1 MRLARS
7 RSAVCL
13 AALAY
18 LLAAALS
25 GLMHDHGH
33 APSSVEQFAAGRHHA
48 DDLPGVVGERN
59 AGHDSDHGHH
69 SPVPVSDDDCA
80 ACRFVTQSAV
90 VVVVAPAVGLTP
102 LVAELRAAAPSFFIE
117 SIRRCGL
124 ARAPPLG

>member
-1 MRLARS
+1 MRFVRS
-7 RSAVCL
+7 RLTTCL

-33 APSSVEQFAAGRHHA
+33 GPSSVEHFAAGHHHA
-48 DDLPGVVGERN
+48 DHLPGVVESN

-69 SPVPVSDDDCA
+69 PPAPVSDDDCA
-80 ACRFVTQSAV
+80 ACRFVMQSAV
-90 VVVVAPAVGLTP
+90 VVVAAPAAGLTP

-117 SIRRCGL
+117 PIRLCGL